1 MKKYCTE
8 DMELRRANIVEA
20 NSMALDSEMPSET
33 YEDMNIIYV
42 PFVRET
48 AERKCTNIYFEKKVK
63 LRMKVTVGALSC
75 HDLINMHEHP

>member
-48 AERKCTNIYFEKKVK
+48 AERKCANFCFEKKTENEGQQQRILK
-63 LRMKVTVGALSC
+63 RC
-75 HDLINMHEHP
+75 FFHY

>member
-48 AERKCTNIYFEKKVK
+48 AERKCANFLFWKNKTENEGQKQRILKRWFFHY
-63 LRMKVTVGALSC
+63 
-75 HDLINMHEHP
+75 